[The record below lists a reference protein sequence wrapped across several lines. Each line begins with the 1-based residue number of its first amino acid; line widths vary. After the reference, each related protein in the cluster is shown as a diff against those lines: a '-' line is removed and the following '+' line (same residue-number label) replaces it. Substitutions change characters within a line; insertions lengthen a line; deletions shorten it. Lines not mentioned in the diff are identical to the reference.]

1 MGNEH
6 TRFCRKEKEI
16 AEIHADLQII
26 KKIVMGNGQEGL
38 AVSVPKLSLNVDKL
52 GKSVD
57 GLKTGVNGFLKY
69 QQAQEGKDAGKNEVK
84 RRTRWIIGLMIG
96 LITTLLGLLV
106 YAIHQ
111 LIQMGSV

>member
-6 TRFCRKEKEI
+6 SRFCRKEKEI
-16 AEIHADLQII
+16 AEMHADVQMI

-69 QQAQEGKDAGKNEVK
+69 QQAQEGKAEGKSEVK
-84 RRTRWIIGLMIG
+84 KRTRWIIGILIG
-96 LITTLLGLLV
+96 LITTLLGSLI

-111 LIQMGSV
+111 LAQIGVG